1 MSQSPKVSV
10 LMAVFNG
17 ESYLSA
23 AIDSIL
29 QQTFA
34 DFEFLIVN
42 DGSTDSTNRL
52 LSDFA
57 KKDDRIR
64 IISNPTNIGLARS
77 LNSGISAARGDYI
90 ARMDADDVALTQRLA
105 TQVRFMDEN
114 PSVGLL
120 SGNCH
125 IIDSRGQV
133 LGPPL
138 LSRTLY
144 HCDVFWYLCM
154 ENPIVHPS
162 VIFRTDIVRRLGGY
176 SESFK
181 HYAEDYRLWFRFFCE
196 SRVHVSADPVLH
208 LRKHTTNVTVAD
220 QQDHVDEALGV
231 ALHSI
236 QQACA
241 PSATMSQLKAI
252 RLVSGAA
259 SDMNGILRQA
269 GDLICGLFNAQKP
282 RLSASSLCAIRRD
295 CTHRLIAMVSR
306 YWNVSRFER
315 FALLGRAFKVSP
327 VDAIRLISIRLVLCI
342 LVGRQ
347 CRV

>member
-10 LMAVFNG
+10 LMAVYNG
-17 ESYLSA
+17 ETYLSE

-29 QQTFA
+29 QQTFT
-34 DFEFLIVN
+34 DFEFIIIN

-52 LSDFA
+52 LSDFV
-57 KKDDRIR
+57 KKDDRIQ

-90 ARMDADDVALTQRLA
+90 ARMDADDVALPQRLA
-105 TQVRFMDEN
+105 AQVRFMDEN

-125 IIDSRGQV
+125 IIDSRGKV

-138 LSRTLY
+138 LPRPFF

-154 ENPIVHPS
+154 GNPIVHPT
-162 VIFRTDIVRRLGGY
+162 VVFRSDIVRTLGGY
-176 SESFK
+176 SESFR
-181 HYAEDYRLWFRFFCE
+181 HYAEDYELWFRFFAE
-196 SRVHVSADPVLH
+196 SRVHISAETVLH

-220 QQDHVDEALGV
+220 QRDHIDEALGV

-241 PSATMSQLKAI
+241 PSATMNQLKTI
-252 RLVSGAA
+252 RLVGDAA
-259 SDMNGILRQA
+259 TDMSDILLQA
-269 GDLICGLFNAQKP
+269 GDLVCGLFNAEKS
-282 RLSASSLCAIRRD
+282 RLSASSLHAIRRD
-295 CTHRLIAMVSR
+295 CTHRLIVMASR
-306 YWNVSRFER
+306 YWNVSRFKR
-315 FALLGRAFKVSP
+315 FALLGKAFGLSP
-327 VDAIRLISIRLVLCI
+327 IDAIKFISIRLIFFI
-342 LVGRQ
+342 LLARQ
-347 CRV
+347 CKV